1 MPARKQGAFAF
12 KTWGGKRKGAGRKP
26 VGAEAGV
33 SHHGRPVLKRRFP
46 VHVTWRVTDEVWNL
60 RSRRCFT
67 VLHRAF
73 MKGASRFGFR
83 LVQYA
88 VMGNHLHFVV
98 EAEDARSLSLGMQGL
113 GVRVAFRL
121 NQLMK
126 RGGRVLSDRY
136 HAHILKTPTEV
147 KRAITYLRTNALK
160 HYQHEGLDPFTSR
173 TPLLLPRTWLLRH
186 QLE

>member
-1 MPARKQGAFAF
+1 MAVRKQTGFAF

-26 VGAEAGV
+26 VGSEASV
-33 SHHGRPVLKRRFP
+33 SHRQRAVLKRCFP

-60 RSRRCFT
+60 RSRRCFR

-73 MKGASRFGFR
+73 MAGASRFGFR

-98 EAEDARSLSLGMQGL
+98 GAEDERSLAKGMQGL

-126 RGGRVLSDRY
+126 RSGRVVSDRY

-147 KRAITYLRTNALK
+147 KHALAYLRTNAFK
-160 HYQHEGLDPFTSR
+160 HYQQRGLDPCTSH
-173 TPLLLPRTWLLRH
+173 TPLHRPRTWLLRH

>member
-1 MPARKQGAFAF
+1 MAVRRQTRFAF

-26 VGAEAGV
+26 AGAEAGM
-33 SHHGRPVLKRRFP
+33 SHRGRPVLKRRFP

-60 RSRRCFT
+60 RSRRCFN

-73 MKGASRFGFR
+73 MRGANRFGFR

-98 EAEDARSLSLGMQGL
+98 EAEDARSLSRGMQGL

-121 NQLMK
+121 NQLMR

-147 KRAITYLRTNALK
+147 KRAITYLRTNAAK
-160 HYQHEGLDPFTSR
+160 HYRYDGRDPFTSQ
-173 TPLLLPRTWLLRH
+173 TPFLRPRTWLLQR